1 MGCYCNGKYHY
12 TNMISALATGQIS
25 YKDAMCEI
33 LKRLC
38 ELENGEYSQVQSDWT
53 ETETNNPAYIKNKP
67 SVSDFQ
73 ADWNNSDTNSY
84 GYIKNKPTIPSEQI
98 QADWTETNVSSKAFI
113 KNKPAIPSAQV
124 QSDWDET
131 DETEPSFI
139 QNKPG
144 TTTANNPNPTLVPPT
159 PAINYYVLHANGEWH
174 VMYSNAI
181 NWKPGIDKGQV
192 PAFQSVIDKYQN
204 QADWTETDTDSPAF
218 IKNKPSLPSAQVQ
231 SNWMETDASNVSF
244 IKNKP
249 VVMDGGVNSK
259 PQLVPGFSSVDVGK
273 MLKQNGV
280 WDYARA
286 SAISWDGINNS
297 NFAAFQ
303 TDVQKAQLHPTFG
316 GSRGVN
322 AFAMSV
328 DPRDDIND
336 WSIIQHWPYVCGWE
350 KIDGVYYK
358 FHFTSYINDYTCTI
372 PSPTNPFYNFG
383 FVADY
388 IFSGSG
394 LSWSVYKSAY
404 DNGRTYS
411 SVKYFTPYKDSPIDM
426 SDVGL
431 NVTLTNAGGYL
442 GAEPASGSGNVTN
455 ALTLGRYFN
464 NSGNESMG
472 FGLWPLQN
480 FKQGSWF
487 ECELWVWL

>member
-38 ELENGEYSQVQSDWT
+38 DLENGDFSQVQANWT
-53 ETETNNPAYIKNKP
+53 ETDTSSPAYIQNKP
-67 SVSDFQ
+67 TATDLQ

-84 GYIKNKPTIPSEQI
+84 GYIKNKPTIPPEQI
-98 QADWTETNVSSKAFI
+98 QADWTETDVTSKAFI
-113 KNKPAIPSAQV
+113 KNKPSIPSAQVQSNWTETDQTKASFIQNKPAIPAAQVQSDWTETDTNNPAYIKNKPTLPSAQV
-124 QSDWDET
+124 QSDWTQT
-131 DETEPSFI
+131 D
-139 QNKPG
+139 
-144 TTTANNPNPTLVPPT
+144 
-159 PAINYYVLHANGEWH
+159 PA
-174 VMYSNAI
+174 
-181 NWKPGIDKGQV
+181 
-192 PAFQSVIDKYQN
+192 SVDY
-204 QADWTETDTDSPAF
+204 
-218 IKNKPSLPSAQVQ
+218 IKNKPGVRTGRLMEASLIPPSDRNDNTFLNSNGMFIYVPANSILFSTGVLPSE
-231 SNWMETDASNVSF
+231 ETNF
-244 IKNKP
+244 RN
-249 VVMDGGVNSK
+249 
-259 PQLVPGFSSVDVGK
+259 L
-273 MLKQNGV
+273 LKK
-280 WDYARA
+280 Y
-286 SAISWDGINNS
+286 
-297 NFAAFQ
+297 Q
-303 TDVQKAQLHPTFG
+303 TYPALG

-322 AFAMSV
+322 AFAMSR

-372 PSPTNPFYNFG
+372 PYPTNPFYNFG

-394 LSWSVYKSAY
+394 LTWSVYKSAY

-411 SVKYFTPYKDSPIDM
+411 SVKYFTPYRDSSIDL

-442 GAEPASGSGNVTN
+442 GADPASGSGNVTN

-464 NSGNESMG
+464 NTGNESMG
-472 FGLWPLQN
+472 SGLWPLQD

>member
-84 GYIKNKPTIPSEQI
+84 GYIKNKPTIPSEQV
-98 QADWTETNVSSKAFI
+98 QSDWTETNVTSKAFI
-113 KNKPAIPSAQV
+113 KNKPIIPSEQVQSNWTETDQTKASFIQNKPAIPAAQVQSDWTETDTNNPAYIKNKPTLPSAQV
-124 QSDWDET
+124 QSDWNET
-131 DETEPSFI
+131 
-139 QNKPG
+139 
-144 TTTANNPNPTLVPPT
+144 NN
-159 PAINYYVLHANGEWH
+159 A
-174 VMYSNAI
+174 
-181 NWKPGIDKGQV
+181 
-192 PAFQSVIDKYQN
+192 SVSY
-204 QADWTETDTDSPAF
+204 
-218 IKNKPSLPSAQVQ
+218 
-231 SNWMETDASNVSF
+231 

-249 VVMDGGVNSK
+249 VAMNGSVNNQ
-259 PQLVPGFSSVDVGK
+259 PQLVPGFSSVDGSRI
-273 MLKQNGV
+273 LKQNGV

-328 DPRDDIND
+328 DPRDDVND

-350 KIDGVYYK
+350 KIDDVYYK

-372 PSPTNPFYNFG
+372 PHDTNPFYNFG
-383 FVADY
+383 FYADY

-394 LSWSVYKSAY
+394 LTWSVYKSAY

-442 GAEPASGSGNVTN
+442 GAEPASGSGSVANT
-455 ALTLGRYFN
+455 LTLGRYFN
-464 NSGNESMG
+464 NTGNESMG

-480 FKQGSWF
+480 FRQGSWF
-487 ECELWVWL
+487 ECELRVWL